1 MDETFTLLLDLADR
15 LVSDGEDL
23 ARVSGF
29 AAAGTNAAAL
39 DLARLVGE
47 ASEPASLV
55 DAVSKLDP
63 DGMVARYCLAVAGC
77 FAAVRADYP
86 SRQDAIAAR
95 ARLSD
100 EVAAIYP
107 LLGQAGADAVDFLV
121 MLSGAAVRALSDI
134 AASRAPLVR
143 VETNV
148 SLPSTVL
155 AYDLY
160 AAPERATELVQRN
173 RSATPLIMPATLEAV
188 AT

>member
-1 MDETFTLLLDLADR
+1 MDEAFSLLLELADR
-15 LVSDGEDL
+15 LVRDGEDL
-23 ARVSGF
+23 ARVAGF
-29 AAAGTNAAAL
+29 AAAGTVGAAL

-47 ASEPASLV
+47 ASEPSSFSDAAS
-55 DAVSKLDP
+55 KMQP
-63 DGMVARYCLAVAGC
+63 DGVAARYCLAVAGC

-95 ARLSD
+95 ARLST
-100 EVAAIYP
+100 EVADIYP
-107 LLGQAGADAVDFLV
+107 LLGLAGADAVNFLV
-121 MLSGAAVRALSDI
+121 RLSGAAVRALSEI

-143 VETNV
+143 VETNL

-160 AAPERATELVQRN
+160 AAPERAAELVQRN
-173 RSATPLIMPATLEAV
+173 RSATPLIMPATIEAV